1 MIICFNGSGTY
12 TQNWTQWHIC
22 TVYCNSNNNHTACC
36 MQPRQ
41 VYKVHTE
48 YLKQITE
55 ITVSEINIIMT
66 VTEKNDLHMRDSA
79 SSASPPLPWASS
91 ASPPLPCSLVEPPP
105 DALSNVSLAVAIC
118 YLIALTYALWLSSML
133 EVLQNM
139 IFCHYKKFG
148 DPWRLI
154 FVTDH

>member
-55 ITVSEINIIMT
+55 ITVSEINTIMT
-66 VTEKNDLHMRDSA
+66 VTEKNGLHMRDS
-79 SSASPPLPWASS
+79 ASS

-105 DALSNVSLAVAIC
+105 DAWLLLFVASLPWHMLFGFHSCWRCCRTWSFVLDPTATFAPRGPSQLSISLRVSDVL
-118 YLIALTYALWLSSML
+118 LTL
-133 EVLQNM
+133 
-139 IFCHYKKFG
+139 
-148 DPWRLI
+148 
-154 FVTDH
+154 FV

>member
-1 MIICFNGSGTY
+1 MIILVHLWSWFSSGWKKLCVVSGNRSLSHFLTQISSSESIWFSFWKYLVPYSKHKKLSWYFYFSLSLQFNGSGTY

-55 ITVSEINIIMT
+55 ITVSEINTIMT
-66 VTEKNDLHMRDSA
+66 VTEKNGLHMRDLA
-79 SSASPPLPWASS
+79 SLK
-91 ASPPLPCSLVEPPP
+91 
-105 DALSNVSLAVAIC
+105 
-118 YLIALTYALWLSSML
+118 
-133 EVLQNM
+133 LQ
-139 IFCHYKKFG
+139 FQ
-148 DPWRLI
+148 RS
-154 FVTDH
+154 T